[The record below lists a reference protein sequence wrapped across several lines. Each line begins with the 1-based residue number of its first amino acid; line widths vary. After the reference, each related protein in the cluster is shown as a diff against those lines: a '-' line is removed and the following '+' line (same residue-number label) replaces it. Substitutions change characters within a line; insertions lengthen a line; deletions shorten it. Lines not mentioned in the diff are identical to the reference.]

1 MHAMSM
7 NELQSVF
14 SYLSVLGGVLL
25 GLICGTLFTLF
36 FGVLRHRSFPPY
48 VERGLLCFVLAAIPP
63 VTGFFVFRAAFG
75 KFAFHPLESVWHIV
89 LILIIRRRRFL
100 FYGSVFWPRHN
111 ACATFAWYQAWYH
124 ACVSRRERGRS
135 PRASS
140 SWPVVMGLATS

>member
-63 VTGFFVFRAAFG
+63 VTGFFFFRAAFG

-89 LILIIRRRRFL
+89 LILIIWRADFFFTGAFFGLVITLALLLHGIKRGTTHAYRAGREADRRAP
-100 FYGSVFWPRHN
+100 VPR
-111 ACATFAWYQAWYH
+111 
-124 ACVSRRERGRS
+124 GL
-135 PRASS
+135 S
-140 SWPVVMGLATS
+140 SWG